1 MSTMF
6 KNAGLN
12 ASYTLNLSGWKV
24 PLVTG
29 YSSFN
34 EGVETKVTAPNFTS
48 TSSILSLKPENEA
61 ENSSFTYWQ
70 GIVNRML
77 NGETSFAIEESVE
90 EIPMDVIDAVS
101 YMENPV
107 TFTWKDQTFVI
118 TSDSINLY
126 EYMPGENIPLTEV
139 VEKSSVLNEEL
150 SFTEETD
157 DISSTVENEIDSSIE
172 ISEEKSDIPD
182 NNISDEENDEL
193 EKVTSNETLNN
204 EEVSAENKEGTADD
218 IFEDQ
223 PVNEEKEVIEASEDN
238 RSDEPASEELF
249 TDINEKMESVDEK
262 SGEELLYNVTEST
275 EVEVESEETAIDP
288 QPNAEATDLNE
299 DISEAAT

>member
-1 MSTMF
+1 
-6 KNAGLN
+6 
-12 ASYTLNLSGWKV
+12 
-24 PLVTG
+24 
-29 YSSFN
+29 
-34 EGVETKVTAPNFTS
+34 
-48 TSSILSLKPENEA
+48 
-61 ENSSFTYWQ
+61 
-70 GIVNRML
+70 
-77 NGETSFAIEESVE
+77 
-90 EIPMDVIDAVS
+90 
-101 YMENPV
+101 
-107 TFTWKDQTFVI
+107 
-118 TSDSINLY
+118 
-126 EYMPGENIPLTEV
+126 
-139 VEKSSVLNEEL
+139 
-150 SFTEETD
+150 
-157 DISSTVENEIDSSIE
+157 
-172 ISEEKSDIPD
+172 
-182 NNISDEENDEL
+182 
-193 EKVTSNETLNN
+193 LNN